1 MNWKKRLNF
10 YGLPNSIILV
20 ILVLSFVATVAEIAG
35 LSMFLPIFEYIN
47 IQEAASLEKQSDM
60 QFTKYFLY
68 ILDFFNF
75 DTELGSLLIL
85 SFSLF
90 LIGKITIFFVNYVKA
105 YFNGVMVKKMSDLL
119 FRDYLSSKP
128 EYYDKVNIGTFS
140 NIVAQEL
147 RLAIHGSLVP
157 IDIIVLGISA
167 VTSVVVLF
175 LLSFE
180 LTLISFVILLVSSF
194 LPYRWINA
202 VKILGKKNTRCNS
215 AISSFLLSRLR
226 SARLIKLSGTKSAE
240 IDAYTKLIEKQRLYT
255 FNVHILKSRTDLVL
269 EPAVVGISLSML
281 YLSIL
286 YLNLEMSVVFLYMLI
301 ILRLIPI
308 IKTLA
313 GQKQSINK
321 SIGAIDAVNELV
333 DGMSK
338 YRDTDKQSELMV
350 NSFNIESIRLDNI
363 SYKYTPTAVN
373 ALSDISLIFKPSTIT
388 AILGP
393 SGSGKSTLVDIIS
406 AYRKP
411 TSGSIV
417 INSDTILNVDDKSF
431 THVFSYLPQD
441 PQIFNGSIFNHIQYG
456 NKFASKEDV
465 YNAAKLSGAYDFI
478 SDMSEGFNTLITE
491 DASNLSGGQRQ
502 RLDLARVL
510 VRNSPVLILDEPTSG
525 LDPLNEKRFMETIFE
540 IKKMTNK
547 IIIIITHKIETVR
560 EVDNIVILEDG
571 KIRNQGNDSYLLKNS
586 DWYATA

>member
-1 MNWKKRLNF
+1 
-10 YGLPNSIILV
+10 
-20 ILVLSFVATVAEIAG
+20 
-35 LSMFLPIFEYIN
+35 
-47 IQEAASLEKQSDM
+47 
-60 QFTKYFLY
+60 
-68 ILDFFNF
+68 
-75 DTELGSLLIL
+75 
-85 SFSLF
+85 
-90 LIGKITIFFVNYVKA
+90 
-105 YFNGVMVKKMSDLL
+105 
-119 FRDYLSSKP
+119 
-128 EYYDKVNIGTFS
+128 
-140 NIVAQEL
+140 
-147 RLAIHGSLVP
+147 
-157 IDIIVLGISA
+157 
-167 VTSVVVLF
+167 
-175 LLSFE
+175 
-180 LTLISFVILLVSSF
+180 
-194 LPYRWINA
+194 
-202 VKILGKKNTRCNS
+202 
-215 AISSFLLSRLR
+215 
-226 SARLIKLSGTKSAE
+226 
-240 IDAYTKLIEKQRLYT
+240 
-255 FNVHILKSRTDLVL
+255 
-269 EPAVVGISLSML
+269 
-281 YLSIL
+281 
-286 YLNLEMSVVFLYMLI
+286 MLI